1 MFLLVSFQVTKDLQ
15 RSSTPKKSP
24 KQSVCLASLRLKVQ
38 PLSTNSKSSCK
49 TSPFF
54 PTQDN
59 PWARQHA
66 MAGISRPFFFSSVR
80 SRQLL
85 STSQVIRSA
94 LEPISNARRA
104 ISAFTGFFFRLF
116 FPGFCRLQKSS
127 FFKKQIILLKKK
139 KHDQNWK
146 IWVFFV
152 MFHDVSWFFNPENH
166 SPLSLYL
173 FNFASCSFSANKM
186 L

>member
-104 ISAFTGFFFRLF
+104 ISAFTGFFFSSF
-116 FPGFCRLQKSS
+116 FPGLLSPSEIIFFQKTNHPVKKKTRPKLEDLS
-127 FFKKQIILLKKK
+127 FFC
-139 KHDQNWK
+139 
-146 IWVFFV
+146 
-152 MFHDVSWFFNPENH
+152 DVS
-166 SPLSLYL
+166 
-173 FNFASCSFSANKM
+173 
-186 L
+186 